1 MKILGILASI
11 LLLLGYGAL
20 MRVDPAWGLLQP
32 RGGMAMLAISL
43 AIANVGI
50 WLATQPHR
58 LLATR
63 FQLAAAGWIWPV
75 VQGGCLL
82 YLYSQASPSV

>member
-1 MKILGILASI
+1 
-11 LLLLGYGAL
+11 
-20 MRVDPAWGLLQP
+20 
-32 RGGMAMLAISL
+32 MLAISL

-50 WLATQPHR
+50 WRATQPHR

-63 FQLAAAGWIWPV
+63 FQLAAAGWIWLV